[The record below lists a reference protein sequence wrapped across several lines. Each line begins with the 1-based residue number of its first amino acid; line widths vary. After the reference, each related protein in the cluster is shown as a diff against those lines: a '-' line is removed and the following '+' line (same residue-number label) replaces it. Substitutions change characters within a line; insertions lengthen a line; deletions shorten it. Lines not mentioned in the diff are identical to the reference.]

1 MEEKIERIPEIC
13 EELLDIYNEIK
24 REAHKECTIS
34 TETISGRF
42 ILKDKSKWK
51 NIYLSKKG
59 E

>member
-42 ILKDKSKWK
+42 ILKDKS
-51 NIYLSKKG
+51 N
-59 E
+59 